1 MLLGMHLWQGLCP
14 DWDDGRVGVV
24 LWSGWGGAAGLT
36 LGELITYCSLTTSVL
51 SAQCP
56 VRSAQCP
63 VRSAQCPVPS
73 LVTAPVLHSCAVPCL
88 PRFLVLSM
96 SIHASA
102 NNTSL
107 N

>member
-1 MLLGMHLWQGLCP
+1 MGGCC
-14 DWDDGRVGVV
+14 
-24 LWSGWGGAAGLT
+24 GGAGLAV
-36 LGELITYCSLTTSVL
+36 GELITYCSLTTSVL

-56 VRSAQCP
+56 VLSAP
-63 VRSAQCPVPS
+63 RPVPS

-88 PRFLVLSM
+88 PCFLVLSM

>member
-56 VRSAQCP
+56 VLSVQCSVSSAQSRHCSCVAQLYCP
-63 VRSAQCPVPS
+63 FPT
-73 LVTAPVLHSCAVPCL
+73 L
-88 PRFLVLSM
+88 FLSVVNV
-96 SIHASA
+96 HASA

>member
-56 VRSAQCP
+56 VLSVQCP
-63 VRSAQCPVPS
+63 VSS
-73 LVTAPVLHSCAVPCL
+73 LLLCCTA
-88 PRFLVLSM
+88 VLSLPYLV
-96 SIHASA
+96 S
-102 NNTSL
+102 
-107 N
+107 